1 MHLFNFRETVVASL
15 VLATAVFCSCNKEGG
30 TAGGGGDVKPDP
42 QDPVTQVVTIKVM
55 SFNILRGDLE
65 GPDHLWSQRRA
76 GALAMIKKQEPYLM
90 GLQECTWT
98 QRQNILSQ
106 DKRLKAVGV
115 AVDGQKQDYT
125 NVSSNPII
133 YRSDIFELQEWGTFW
148 LSDTPDVTGSYTWD
162 ASKPRTCTWARF
174 KTRCNG
180 RRFYYFNA
188 HIQNGADGKNARTRS
203 IVLIMDR
210 MQTMN
215 AGSALPVIFGGDMNS
230 LVTSS
235 ELSPMASYLLPA
247 RDNCPSTDKKNTY
260 NGFNSAVTNSN
271 IIDHLFFAG
280 FSGVKFWVDRSA
292 YEGVTFISDHYPI
305 FTEIK
310 FN

>member
-1 MHLFNFRETVVASL
+1 MASL
-15 VLATAVFCSCNKEGG
+15 VLAMAFFCSCNK
-30 TAGGGGDVKPDP
+30 VDP
-42 QDPVTQVVTIKVM
+42 NKKDDINPETPSEETMTTISTLKVM
-55 SFNILRGDLE
+55 SFNILRGDLQ
-65 GPDHLWSQRRA
+65 GPEHLWSQRRA

-180 RRFYYFNA
+180 KRFYYFNA
-188 HIQNGADGKNARTRS
+188 HLQDGTDGKNSRTRS

-210 MQTMN
+210 IQKKN
-215 AGSALPVIFGGDMNS
+215 EELSLPVIFGGDMNS
-230 LVTSS
+230 TSVS
-235 ELSPMASYLLPA
+235 TELAPMATYLLPA
-247 RDNCPSTDKKNTY
+247 RDNCPATDKKSTY
-260 NGFNSAVTNSN
+260 NGFKSTVNTSGV
-271 IIDHLFFAG
+271 IDHLFYAG
-280 FSGVKFWVDRSA
+280 FSGVKFWVDRSS

-305 FTEIK
+305 FTELK

>member
-1 MHLFNFRETVVASL
+1 MHLFNFRETVVAGL
-15 VLATAVFCSCNKEGG
+15 MLATAVFCSCNKEGG

-42 QDPVTQVVTIKVM
+42 QDPVTEISTIKVM

-215 AGSALPVIFGGDMNS
+215 AGSALPVLFGGDMNS
-230 LVTSS
+230 LITSS
-235 ELSPMASYLLPA
+235 ELTPMASYLLPA